1 MPIKNK
7 TTLEIDL
14 SALAHNYKTL
24 RAETTPK
31 TKFMAVVKANAYG
44 SDSIQIAK
52 KLEDLGV
59 DYFAVAYALEGEVL
73 RAHGIQ
79 KPILVLHPQR
89 DQLDEILK
97 LNLEP
102 TIYSFKGLEEVIAYS
117 QNQRVSL

>member
-14 SALAHNYKTL
+14 SALAHNYKIL
-24 RAETTPK
+24 RAETSPK

-52 KLEDLGV
+52 KLEDLGA

-73 RAHGIQ
+73 RSHGIQ

-89 DQLDEILK
+89 DQLDEI
-97 LNLEP
+97 
-102 TIYSFKGLEEVIAYS
+102 
-117 QNQRVSL
+117 